1 MSPGTMLGSTLPL
14 PSGLPGWEP
23 KEPHN
28 LLHLAADR
36 GKTGLPQ
43 VGAHTR
49 TTFQRVSDELI
60 LSISGSQMLVFSIL

>member
-14 PSGLPGWEP
+14 PSGVPGWEP

-36 GKTGLPQ
+36 GKTALPK

-49 TTFQRVSDELI
+49 TTFQIVSDEPI
-60 LSISGSQMLVFSIL
+60 LSISGSQMLLFSIL

>member
-1 MSPGTMLGSTLPL
+1 MSPGTMLGSTPPL

-36 GKTGLPQ
+36 GKTALPQ
-43 VGAHTR
+43 VGAHTC
-49 TTFQRVSDELI
+49 TAFQIVSDEPI